1 MTMIIAAAENV
12 LPGFN
17 EPTIDAQR
25 VFRRVLEAMA
35 HPGRILTV
43 PADLVTAPAGLSP
56 AAAAVGLTL
65 LDNET
70 MVWTDLPEASA
81 SRAWLRFHCGAPFTA
96 DPGRAAFGLIATPG
110 AGLALDRFFPGTD
123 EAPETS
129 ATLIVEV
136 DALLPDKGLRLSGPG
151 IHGLQTLQVRGL
163 PEDFWSVRQRICRSH
178 PLGLD
183 ILLVCG
189 NLLAGLPRTT
199 IVNG

>member
-1 MTMIIAAAENV
+1 MIVTAAENV

-43 PADLVTAPAGLSP
+43 PADRVTAPAGLSP

-70 MVWTDLPEASA
+70 MVWTDLPAASPA
-81 SRAWLRFHCGAPFTA
+81 LAWLRFHCGCPFSA
-96 DPGRAAFGLIATPG
+96 DPGQAAFGLIAAPD
-110 AGLALDRFFPGTD
+110 AGLDLDRFFPGTD
-123 EAPETS
+123 EAPEAA
-129 ATLIVEV
+129 ATLFVEV
-136 DALLPDKGLRLSGPG
+136 DTLQAGKGLRLSGPG
-151 IHGLQTLQVRGL
+151 IDGLQTLQVRGL
-163 PEDFWSVRQRICRSH
+163 PEDFWPVRQRICRSH

-189 NLLAGLPRTT
+189 DLLAGLPRTT

>member
-1 MTMIIAAAENV
+1 MNITAAENV

-17 EPTIDAQR
+17 DPTIDAQR
-25 VFRRVLEAMA
+25 VFRRILEAMTY
-35 HPGRILTV
+35 PGRILTV
-43 PADLVTAPAGLSP
+43 PTDLATALAGISP
-56 AAAAVGLTL
+56 ATAAVGLTL

-70 MVWTDLPEASA
+70 MVWTDLAEASPVL
-81 SRAWLRFHCGAPFTA
+81 AWLRFHCGCPFTA

-110 AGLALDRFFPGTD
+110 AGLALNRFFPGTD
-123 EAPETS
+123 EAPETA

-151 IHGLQTLQVRGL
+151 IDGLQTLQVGGL
-163 PEDFWSVRQRICRSH
+163 PEDFWSARQRICRAY

-189 NLLAGLPRTT
+189 DLLAGLPRTT
-199 IVNG
+199 IING